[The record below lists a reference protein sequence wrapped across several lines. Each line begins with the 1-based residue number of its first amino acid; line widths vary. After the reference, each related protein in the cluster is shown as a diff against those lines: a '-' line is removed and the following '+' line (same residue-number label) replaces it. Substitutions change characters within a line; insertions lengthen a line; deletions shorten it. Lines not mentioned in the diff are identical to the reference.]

1 MRIIVPFGLGLIV
14 LTTAACGDKKTLPF
28 EPGGGPPDPNATF
41 TRVQGEVFSV
51 SCALSGCHSGAS
63 PTGGM
68 NLTAGVAYGNIVRVP
83 STERAD
89 LHRIEPG
96 DPDRSYMV
104 KKLRGDPDIVG
115 SPMPLIGSISAAQRQ
130 LVIDWVRRGAPN
142 D

>member
-1 MRIIVPFGLGLIV
+1 MRAIIPICLGLIV
-14 LTTAACGDKKTLPF
+14 LTAAACGDKKTLPF

-89 LHRIEPG
+89 LNRIEPG